1 MTNTLDT
8 DIHAT
13 TLLSRNSDIIAS
25 KIDNETVM
33 MDIDFEKY
41 YGLEEVGTRVWEL
54 LETQTSFDQLCE
66 KLVCEFDVSIEQ
78 CKTDVIPFILDLIEQ
93 KMLSIQQV

>member
-1 MTNTLDT
+1 M
-8 DIHAT
+8 
-13 TLLSRNSDIIAS
+13 SRNNDIIAS

-33 MDIDFEKY
+33 MDIDFENY

-78 CKTDVIPFILDLIEQ
+78 CETDVIPFILDLIEQ
-93 KMLSIQQV
+93 KMINIQQV